1 MRGLNKVQILG
12 HLGRDPE
19 MKYTPS
25 GKAVTTFSVAVNRPT
40 RTAGGER
47 GEEVEWIRCVAWE
60 GLAETA
66 NQYLR
71 KGSKV
76 YGEGRLQTRSWK
88 DEASGQP
95 RALTEV
101 VVGELIL
108 LDPRPGSA
116 GAPAATG
123 AADPDDLPF

>member
-40 RTAGGER
+40 RTAEGER
-47 GEEVEWIRCVAWE
+47 GEEAEWIRCVAWE

-71 KGSKV
+71 KGSKAYV
-76 YGEGRLQTRSWK
+76 EGRLQTRSWK
-88 DEASGQP
+88 DEAGGQA
-95 RALTEV
+95 RSVTEV

-108 LDPRPGSA
+108 LDARPAPA
-116 GAPAATG
+116 GAPAA
-123 AADPDDLPF
+123 ANSDDLPF